1 VPVIL
6 KTMELNEKQIQILTV
21 AEKLFAENG
30 FDGTSVRHIAK
41 EAKVNAAMI
50 SYYFGSKERLLET
63 LLVYRSADFRMEL
76 ETVLSKR
83 NSTLDKVNEVVQLV
97 IRRVHN
103 NRRMYKI
110 IHFEYSNES
119 RKIDF
124 EDYINQ
130 KLSNY
135 KVIEDFIKQGQN
147 EGVFTKDLN
156 IPLIV
161 PTILGTYFNFYYN
174 LRFFEVLHNITD
186 EKSLDNYVHT
196 TLTQHIQKTI
206 KALLTYEN

>member
-1 VPVIL
+1 
-6 KTMELNEKQIQILTV
+6 MELNDKQIQIITE

-30 FDGTSVRHIAK
+30 FAGTSVRQIAK
-41 EAKVNAAMI
+41 EAGVNVAMI
-50 SYYFGSKERLLET
+50 SYYFGSKERLLEAM
-63 LLVYRSADFRMEL
+63 LIYRSADFRMEL
-76 ETVLSKR
+76 ETVLSIE
-83 NSTLDKVNEVVQLV
+83 NSTLEKVDEVVALI
-97 IRRVHN
+97 IRRVHH

-110 IHFEYSNES
+110 IHFEYSNDT

-124 EDYINQ
+124 ENYINQ

-135 KVIEDFIKQGQN
+135 KVIEEFVIKGQK
-147 EGVFTKDLN
+147 EGVFSKDLN
-156 IPLIV
+156 IPLTV

-186 EKSLDNYVHT
+186 EASLDNYVHT

>member
-1 VPVIL
+1 
-6 KTMELNEKQIQILTV
+6 MELNEKQIQIITE

-30 FDGTSVRHIAK
+30 FAGTSVRQIAK
-41 EAKVNAAMI
+41 EAGVNVAMI
-50 SYYFGSKERLLET
+50 SYYFGSKERLLEAM
-63 LLVYRSADFRMEL
+63 LIYRSADFRMEL
-76 ETVLSKR
+76 ETVLSIE
-83 NSTLDKVNEVVQLV
+83 NSTLEKVDEVVALI
-97 IRRVHN
+97 IRRVHH

-110 IHFEYSNES
+110 IHFEYSNDT

-124 EDYINQ
+124 ENYINQ

-135 KVIEDFIKQGQN
+135 KVIEEFVIKGQK
-147 EGVFTKDLN
+147 EGVFSKDLN
-156 IPLIV
+156 IPLTV

-186 EKSLDNYVHT
+186 EASLDNYVHT

>member
-1 VPVIL
+1 
-6 KTMELNEKQIQILTV
+6 MELNDKQIQIITE

-30 FDGTSVRHIAK
+30 FAGTSVRQIAK
-41 EAKVNAAMI
+41 EAGVNVAMI
-50 SYYFGSKERLLET
+50 SYYFGSKERLLEAM
-63 LLVYRSADFRMEL
+63 LIYRSADFRMEL
-76 ETVLSKR
+76 DTVLSIE
-83 NSTLDKVNEVVQLV
+83 NSTLEKVDEVVALI
-97 IRRVHN
+97 IRRVHH

-110 IHFEYSNES
+110 IHFEYSNDT

-124 EDYINQ
+124 KNYINQ

-135 KVIEDFIKQGQN
+135 KVIEEFVIKGQK
-147 EGVFTKDLN
+147 EGVFSKDLN
-156 IPLIV
+156 IPLTV

-186 EKSLDNYVHT
+186 EASLDNYVHT

>member
-1 VPVIL
+1 
-6 KTMELNEKQIQILTV
+6 MELNEKQIQIITE

-30 FDGTSVRHIAK
+30 FAGTSVRQIAK
-41 EAKVNAAMI
+41 EAGVNVAMI
-50 SYYFGSKERLLET
+50 SYYFGSKERLLEAM
-63 LLVYRSADFRMEL
+63 LIYRSADFKMEL
-76 ETVLSKR
+76 ETVLSIE
-83 NSTLDKVNEVVQLV
+83 NSTLEKVDEVVALI
-97 IRRVHN
+97 IRRVHH

-110 IHFEYSNES
+110 IHFEYSNDT

-124 EDYINQ
+124 ENYINQ

-135 KVIEDFIKQGQN
+135 KVIEEFVIKGQK
-147 EGVFTKDLN
+147 EGVFSKDLN
-156 IPLIV
+156 IPLTV

-186 EKSLDNYVHT
+186 EASLDNYVHT